1 MIVLDEADRLFEE
14 TLLPDMKN
22 ILSNID
28 EIKQIVL
35 ATATIDENFEA
46 KTLKNLLNIEVNF
59 LKHSTYEGVKTVSS
73 NRLTQS
79 YILSP

>member
-46 KTLKNLLNIEVNF
+46 KTLKNLLNI
-59 LKHSTYEGVKTVSS
+59 
-73 NRLTQS
+73 
-79 YILSP
+79 